1 MRMVRTAVDVEMRHL
16 ATAKRARRNH
26 PLHSQFKNT
35 LRETA
40 FENPLRAGFL
50 DAAGMTRVA
59 VITFVVILVAGELHL
74 AGIDDDYMVSTI
86 EMGRVGRLVLAA
98 QTVRNK
104 GCETANDDAFGVDHD
119 PLLLDL
125 GGFRG
130 IGLHGENPE
139 HLQMAEAA
147 RCGPG
152 STLLLG
158 RRRFPVNNIESDSV
172 RKSA

>member
-1 MRMVRTAVDVEMRHL
+1 LAVLGSEVDLLGLLRLMRMLRAAIDVEMRHL
-16 ATAKRARRNH
+16 ATAKRPSRNH
-26 PLHSQFKNT
+26 PLHREFENT
-35 LRETA
+35 LREAA
-40 FENPLRAGFL
+40 FENALRARFL
-50 DAAGMTRVA
+50 DAAGMARVA
-59 VITFVVILVAGELHL
+59 VIALVVILVAGELHL
-74 AGIDDDYMVSTI
+74 AGIDDDYMISAV

-147 RCGPG
+147 
-152 STLLLG
+152 
-158 RRRFPVNNIESDSV
+158 
-172 RKSA
+172 